1 MYLTLYCFLLC
12 TSVVR
17 GAISVV
23 LRPDAPALER
33 LAAEELASYLS
44 RMGNARPAILQN
56 PQSGSIYLGVLPA
69 GIDPASR
76 DYVTR
81 SLAGQDP
88 DSFVLRTAGDRL
100 VIYGNTPRANLYG
113 AYEYLRTLGVRWYY
127 PGTDNE
133 VVPKAA
139 ARTDGYSV
147 CQMPSFHKRGIIV
160 LPTTHGLDELIQF
173 AARMKLNTI
182 GMHSSEGFDAARKRI
197 ESWGLKADLERHFF
211 GENFCPDDQ
220 AQLARERNRF
230 ADLVRQLPPDM
241 TEFFLWVADKF
252 LSPCASP
259 AYADYNVSDLVL
271 RFSKEMAKT
280 LEELRPGARLAFLSY
295 LSTWALPRH
304 EKPDGRLLLEW
315 APIFQSFT
323 RSIADK
329 ESTINTK
336 LRTDFEA
343 QLRLFGPANT
353 QVLGY
358 WLDDT
363 LFSRAHY
370 GKLPYN
376 PEALKSDLV
385 YFRGLGIPAVTT
397 FGVITGR
404 DYFLQHASPVVF
416 LYPALLWNT
425 ATDPRAEMREYC
437 RSYFEDENAIQIYD
451 LLADADGMV
460 GVENER
466 IQYGNVNA
474 SEFLGKV
481 GKALRLS
488 TALLEGQHSTL
499 LRGRA
504 ARLTAEVAS
513 RYLEENGPRP

>member
-1 MYLTLYCFLLC
+1 LRLTFCCLILC
-12 TSVVR
+12 TSLAN

-23 LRPDAPALER
+23 LRPDASALER

-44 RMGNARPAILQN
+44 RMGNARPAIVPT
-56 PQSGSIYLGVLPA
+56 PQSGSVYLGALPA
-69 GIDPASR
+69 DIDLASR

-88 DSFVLRTAGDRL
+88 DSFVLRTAGGRL
-100 VIYGNTPRANLYG
+100 VIYGNSPRANLYG

-127 PGTDNE
+127 PGADNE

-147 CQMPSFHKRGIIV
+147 RQTPSFHKRGIIV
-160 LPTTHGLDELIQF
+160 FPTTAGLDELIQF

-220 AQLARERNRF
+220 EQLDRERKRVVN
-230 ADLVRQLPPDM
+230 LVRQLPSDM

-259 AYADYNVSDLVL
+259 AYAGYNVSDLVL
-271 RFSKEMAKT
+271 KFSKDMAKA
-280 LEELRPGARLAFLSY
+280 LEELRPGAKFAFLSY
-295 LSTWALPRH
+295 LSTWEPPRH
-304 EKPDGRLLLEW
+304 EEPDGRLLLEW

-323 RSIADK
+323 HSIADE
-329 ESTINTK
+329 ESTINTR
-336 LRTDFEA
+336 LRTDFETY
-343 QLRLFGPANT
+343 LRLFGPENT

-370 GKLPYN
+370 GKVPYN
-376 PEALKSDLV
+376 PEALKSDMV

-404 DYFLQHASPVVF
+404 DYFLQHASPAVF
-416 LYPALLWNT
+416 LYPTLLWNT
-425 ATDPRAEMREYC
+425 AADPRAEMREYC
-437 RSYFEDENAIQIYD
+437 RSYFDDEGAMQIYD
-451 LLADADGMV
+451 LIADADRMV
-460 GVENER
+460 GIENAR
-466 IQYGNVNA
+466 IQYGSVNA
-474 SEFLGKV
+474 PEFLGKV
-481 GKALRLS
+481 AKALRLS
-488 TALLEGQHSTL
+488 TELLQGHHSPVM
-499 LRGRA
+499 RGRA
-504 ARLTAEVAS
+504 ARLIAEVAS
-513 RYLEENGPRP
+513 RYVEEYGPQR